1 MVDWPWVK
9 FLNNCQL
16 FYMLAEYRPQLP
28 GSPTSLKL
36 PLSLFFQTNSSNR
49 HGPMTC
55 TLAPF
60 PVVPIGGHATKFH
73 FIKVLHQQH
82 SSVVHTC
89 ISSGSS
95 PHRVECIS
103 FRMGSTAPPPTISQ
117 RLPAFA
123 GCCFCS
129 LCCVPSIKTID
140 TGIDH
145 TADVTRSC
153 RLWDEEF
160 YDYSLEWLSVPFNPP
175 CSPPGLLEI
184 VEVMLTFR
192 IRHFGHSNC
201 TFKLQR

>member
-1 MVDWPWVK
+1 
-9 FLNNCQL
+9 
-16 FYMLAEYRPQLP
+16 MLAEYRPQLS

-36 PLSLFFQTNSSNR
+36 PLSLFFQTNPSNR

-129 LCCVPSIKTID
+129 LCCVCPRLKPSTPES
-140 TGIDH
+140 TTPPTSPGV
-145 TADVTRSC
+145 ADFGTKSSTTTRLS
-153 RLWDEEF
+153 
-160 YDYSLEWLSVPFNPP
+160 DYRSHSILPVP
-175 CSPPGLLEI
+175 LL
-184 VEVMLTFR
+184 V
-192 IRHFGHSNC
+192 C
-201 TFKLQR
+201 